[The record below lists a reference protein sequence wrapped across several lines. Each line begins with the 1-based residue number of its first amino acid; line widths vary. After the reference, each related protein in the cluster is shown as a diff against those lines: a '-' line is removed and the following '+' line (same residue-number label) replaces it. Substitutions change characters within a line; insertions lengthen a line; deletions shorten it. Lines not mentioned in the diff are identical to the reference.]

1 MTKKLMKNM
10 IKWSRGEILMNI
22 SKINSSLTIDYLTK
36 TPENLYLDRKRGK
49 ISIQDLANEVASFAN
64 ANGGIIAVGIT
75 DDGLIEGFN
84 IYGPNKLNE
93 CQKVVSGYLNPS
105 PVYEYELVDIK
116 NERGEDDNILLFHIE
131 PAMNYIVRNNKDEVY
146 CRQGDSSIK
155 LTSDQIRSLEY
166 DRKERD
172 FEAEILLDSSIED
185 IDLDMVEIYKKK
197 LGTKLST
204 EQVLKARG
212 FLREKQGEL
221 RLTKAGMLL
230 FGKNPSVYLPS
241 ARVRVL
247 KFEGT
252 NFQVGSEMNI
262 VKDRTFDSCL
272 YKTIEQA
279 RDFINSQLREFTHLN
294 QDGVFETIPEY
305 PEFAWYEGLVNA
317 VTHRDYSNSG
327 EHITIKLFDDRL
339 EICSPGKLGGFVTL
353 DTMKSKRY
361 SRNPQIARV
370 LNELGIVRELNEG
383 VKRIYSEMQR
393 FFLKDPMYSEPDRNS
408 VLLVLDNNII
418 MRSKRKEESM
428 LKDNTIQDKWQ
439 DLNYL
444 EKQVLTTIFDKG
456 EINSEETAKLINR
469 GKTTAVKMLNKL
481 KDLNL
486 IEWTG
491 TSKSDTKGKYI
502 IKK

>member
-1 MTKKLMKNM
+1 
-10 IKWSRGEILMNI
+10 
-22 SKINSSLTIDYLTK
+22 
-36 TPENLYLDRKRGK
+36 
-49 ISIQDLANEVASFAN
+49 
-64 ANGGIIAVGIT
+64 
-75 DDGLIEGFN
+75 
-84 IYGPNKLNE
+84 
-93 CQKVVSGYLNPS
+93 
-105 PVYEYELVDIK
+105 
-116 NERGEDDNILLFHIE
+116 
-131 PAMNYIVRNNKDEVY
+131 MNYIVRNNKDEVY

-166 DRKERD
+166 ERKERD
-172 FEAEILLDSSIED
+172 FEAEVLIDSSIDD
-185 IDLDMVEIYKKK
+185 IDLDMVELYKKK

-204 EQVLKARG
+204 EQILKARG

-221 RLTKAGMLL
+221 HLTKAGMLL

-247 KFEGT
+247 KFEGN
-252 NFQVGSEMNI
+252 NFQVGTEMNI

-294 QDGVFETIPEY
+294 QEGVFETVPEY

-353 DTMKSKRY
+353 DTMRTKRY

-393 FFLKDPMYSEPDRNS
+393 FFLKDPIYSEPDRNS
-408 VLLVLDNNII
+408 VLLVLDNNIV
-418 MRSKRKEESM
+418 MRSRRKEESM
-428 LKDNTIQDKWQ
+428 LKDNTIQDKWKN
-439 DLNYL
+439 LNYL
-444 EKQVLTTIFDKG
+444 ERQVLTTIFDKG
-456 EINSEETAKLINR
+456 EINSEETAKIINR
-469 GKTTAVKMLNKL
+469 SKPTAIKLLNKL
-481 KDLNL
+481 IDLKL

-491 TSKSDTKGKYI
+491 TSKSDTKGRYI

>member
-1 MTKKLMKNM
+1 M
-10 IKWSRGEILMNI
+10 II
-22 SKINSSLTIDYLTK
+22 SKVNSSLTLDYLTK
-36 TPENLYLDRKRGK
+36 TPENLYLDRKRAK
-49 ISIQDLANEVASFAN
+49 VSLQDLANEVASFAN
-64 ANGGIIAVGIT
+64 ANGGVIVVGIT
-75 DDGLIEGFN
+75 DGGAIEGFN
-84 IYGPNKLNE
+84 LYGSKKLND
-93 CQKVVSGYLNPS
+93 CQKIVSGYLNPA
-105 PVYEYELVDIK
+105 PMYECELIDIK
-116 NERGEDDNILLFHIE
+116 NQKNEDDNILLFHIE
-131 PAMNYIVRNNKDEVY
+131 PAMNFIVRNNKDEVY

-172 FEAEILLDSSIED
+172 FEAEVLIDSTIED
-185 IDLDMVEIYKKK
+185 IDLDMVELYKNK
-197 LGTKLST
+197 LGTKVST
-204 EQVLKARG
+204 EQVLRARG

-221 RLTKAGMLL
+221 HLTKAGMLL

-247 KFEGT
+247 KFEG
-252 NFQVGSEMNI
+252 NDFQVGTEMNI

-294 QDGVFETIPEY
+294 QEGVFETVPEY

-353 DTMKSKRY
+353 DTMRTKRY

-370 LNELGIVRELNEG
+370 LNEMGIVRELNEG

-393 FFLKDPMYSEPDRNS
+393 FFLKDPIYSEPDRNS
-408 VLLVLDNNII
+408 VLLVLDNNIV

-428 LKDNTIQDKWQ
+428 LKDSTIQDKWE

-456 EINSEETAKLINR
+456 EINSEETAKIIKR

-481 KDLNL
+481 VDMNL
-486 IEWTG
+486 IVWTG
-491 TSKSDTKGKYI
+491 TSKFDNKGKYI
-502 IKK
+502 LKN